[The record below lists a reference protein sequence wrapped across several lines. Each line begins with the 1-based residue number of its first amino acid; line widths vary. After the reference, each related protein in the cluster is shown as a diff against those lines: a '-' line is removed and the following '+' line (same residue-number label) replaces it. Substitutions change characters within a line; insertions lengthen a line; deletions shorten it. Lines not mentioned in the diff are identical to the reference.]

1 MKRLMIL
8 SAVLLISASTL
19 SAQNL
24 TLGGRYS
31 NYSTSFE
38 FLETGRASSVGA
50 VGEYRAGLFVLNGRY
65 DHDFDSG
72 ISFDFLP
79 IDLAQFSRDR
89 GEVAIGFAVLPFLDI
104 VGGGRVEE
112 LRLESASF
120 FGDRLFD
127 DTFSLDHTALMFGA
141 SVHSRSIRPIGWY
154 GNFRGYA
161 GEAEYTVEGLGL
173 TSDTTGYSVEVGFP
187 IPVGLSGWEVT
198 PGAEFENIEFKDDLA
213 LDLNFETNR
222 FFVNLSY
229 SFGR

>member
-8 SAVLLISASTL
+8 FAALLFSVTTL

-31 NYSTSFE
+31 NYSTKFE

-50 VGEYRAGLFVLNGRY
+50 IGEYRAGLFVLNGRY
-65 DHDFDSG
+65 DHDFNSG
-72 ISFDFLP
+72 IGFDFLP

-89 GEVAIGFAVLPFLDI
+89 GEVAIGFAVLPYLDL
-104 VGGGRVEE
+104 VGGGRVEQ
-112 LRLESASF
+112 LRLESATF
-120 FGDRLFD
+120 FGERLFD
-127 DTFSLDHTALMFGA
+127 ETFELNHTALMFGA

-154 GNFRGYA
+154 GNVRGYA
-161 GEAEYTVEGLGL
+161 GNADYTVEGFGL
-173 TSDTTGYSVEVGFP
+173 TSETTGYSVEIGLP

-198 PGAEFENIEFKDDLA
+198 PGAEFENIDFKDDLA

-222 FFVNLSY
+222 FFVNLAY